1 MLMVGIAKL
10 DDRFKKKVRFN
21 LKKKSQILK

>member
-10 DDRFKKKVRFN
+10 DDRFKKKVQFN